1 MSKNKLLK
9 ELNNIEEELLNMEY
23 DLTNNGLPTDL
34 NSYYYKWKQDII
46 ASELT
51 TNMRNAKSLKN
62 ENDNEIFKIIIST
75 GLIIIL
81 LGICAILLNSLIL
94 YGLTFI
100 IDIILYLKSWQ
111 KIKAHLTKIPR
122 PSFFEYLN
130 DITKL
135 LEKNQTLLNSKN
147 WNCTKNDK
155 KLDGELIIQM
165 FDEASTD
172 LEKMVDSKVVN
183 LNYKDREY
191 RRFIIDLYNLKISE
205 KEFNNFYR
213 EIIKTILE
221 EDLKSLR
228 V

>member
-1 MSKNKLLK
+1 
-9 ELNNIEEELLNMEY
+9 
-23 DLTNNGLPTDL
+23 
-34 NSYYYKWKQDII
+34 
-46 ASELT
+46 
-51 TNMRNAKSLKN
+51 
-62 ENDNEIFKIIIST
+62 
-75 GLIIIL
+75 
-81 LGICAILLNSLIL
+81 
-94 YGLTFI
+94 
-100 IDIILYLKSWQ
+100 
-111 KIKAHLTKIPR
+111 
-122 PSFFEYLN
+122 
-130 DITKL
+130 
-135 LEKNQTLLNSKN
+135 
-147 WNCTKNDK
+147 
-155 KLDGELIIQM
+155 M